1 MEFVWVDGIRQPVEE
16 EAWEQTAGTFFG
28 IGYRTTFPVIDAITE
43 PINFHRGLAEKLAAT
58 LRRPFDLAP
67 WDFIEA
73 GNFPVGTAL
82 EVVGGWPSP
91 GVAFGEDAGQTP
103 WSVIAPVPPAAH
115 DAAYGA
121 GVSLPWTSN
130 PTSPLAGLPT
140 LTRLE
145 DEQAERHLHET
156 GAAVGLWWNTA
167 RHLTG
172 STAGVPLVQT
182 GKRSWVYPDRSASIV
197 PSWAFFNIANALSA
211 IPEPITTAV
220 LDSSQTVAFVAGTG
234 GVTVLSSLDGRDLT
248 PDREQ
253 VLNLLTTRLK
263 FLA

>member
-1 MEFVWVDGIRQPVEE
+1 MEFVWVDGIRQPVEDE
-16 EAWEQTAGTFFG
+16 VWDQTAATFFG
-28 IGYRTTFPVIDAITE
+28 IGYRTTFPVVKAVAE
-43 PINFHRGLAEKLAAT
+43 PVNFHRNLAEKLAGV
-58 LRRPFDLAP
+58 LRRPFDRAP

-73 GNFPVGTAL
+73 GNFPGGTAL

-91 GVAFGEDAGQTP
+91 GVAFGEHAGQTP
-103 WSVIAPVPPAAH
+103 WSAIAPVPPAAH
-115 DAAYGA
+115 DATYGA

-145 DEQAERHLHET
+145 EEQADRHLHET
-156 GAAVGLWWNTA
+156 GAAVGLSWNTA
-167 RHLTG
+167 QHLTG

-197 PSWAFFNIANALSA
+197 SNWTFFTIANALSA
-211 IPEPITTAV
+211 TPEAITTDVVHA
-220 LDSSQTVAFVAGTG
+220 SRAVAFVSGNG
-234 GVTVLSSLDGRDLT
+234 GVTVLNSLDRRDLA

-253 VLNLLTTRLK
+253 VLNLLTTRLR